1 MWFLCFLCGEIIK
14 ISKIKKMKQK
24 LNLSALIIIV
34 CFGFFVTGCAAIKE
48 SHAKKTEKMLS
59 AAGFTIK
66 LANTPEKLANL
77 KVLTQEK
84 VFQFEKNGTNF
95 YVYANAYEKRLYV
108 GSVKEYNEYKE
119 LKHQQQV
126 SENNVADARG
136 AMMEANEEAD
146 YAGRMDW
153 GLWAPYRY

>member
-1 MWFLCFLCGEIIK
+1 
-14 ISKIKKMKQK
+14 MKQK
-24 LNLSALIIIV
+24 LSLSVLIIII
-34 CFGFFVTGCAAIKE
+34 CFGFFIAGCAAIKE
-48 SHAKKTEKMLS
+48 SRAKETERMLS

-66 LANTPEKLANL
+66 LADTPEKLANL

-95 YVYANAYEKRLYV
+95 YVYANAHEERLYV

-119 LKHQQQV
+119 LKHQKQV
-126 SENNVADARG
+126 SKNNIADARN
-136 AMMEANEEAD
+136 ALMEANAEAD

-153 GLWAPYRY
+153 GLWGPYGY